1 MNTRAIAVGI
11 HTGEDIPFVATHV
24 LDVIARLAA
33 IDPFRAFIA
42 GNVVTNSLGF
52 ISLNAAL
59 WDMRKN
65 AQTRKLESQADELG
79 LALCD
84 LGNASNTVDR
94 FNEWK
99 KAETLQEGL
108 ETAVAPLPKVNG
120 LCLLGVYKGMLQGQL
135 VAEFKQKPTMPQEI
149 LAQIATRQDDNVDTI
164 IDSINRQALEKA
176 GLSTSMIDAARAK
189 RAAQTAEKDR
199 VKTESEV
206 SAMIA
211 LFKTTPMESF
221 SDEHWEALPL
231 WKQYQ
236 FLFMAYRQ
244 IMSGIGTAMADIDRG
259 YKAEDAQDRFDG
271 LVTLASEVRIELLT
285 IAKSSEVQQAFDEDR
300 LNADLYGIE

>member
-1 MNTRAIAVGI
+1 MNDRTISIGF
-11 HTGEDIPFVATHV
+11 HTGEDTPYVVTHV
-24 LDVIARLAA
+24 LDVIARLNA

-42 GNVVTNSLGF
+42 ANVVTNSLGY
-52 ISLNAAL
+52 ISLNAHL

-65 AQTRKLESQADELG
+65 AQTRKLGEQADELG

-84 LGNASNTVDR
+84 LGNSSNTIDR
-94 FNEWK
+94 YNEWK
-99 KAETLQEGL
+99 KDETLAGRL
-108 ETAVAPLPKVNG
+108 ETSPTPLPKVNG
-120 LCLLGVYKGMLQGQL
+120 LCFLGVYKGMLQGQL

-149 LAQIATRQDDNVDTI
+149 LAQIATRQDDNVDTM
-164 IDSINRQALEKA
+164 IDSINRQTLEKA

-221 SDEHWEALPL
+221 SNEHWGALPL

-244 IMSGIGTAMADIDRG
+244 IMSGIGTAMADIERG
-259 YKAEDAQDRFDG
+259 YKAEEAQDRFDG
-271 LVTLASEVRIELLT
+271 LVALASEVRTELLT
-285 IAKSSEVQQAFDEDR
+285 VSKSGEVLQAFDEER
-300 LNADLYGIE
+300 LNAELYGFE

>member
-1 MNTRAIAVGI
+1 MDRTIAIGA
-11 HTGEDIPFVATHV
+11 HTGEDIPFVVTHV
-24 LDVIARLAA
+24 MDVIARLAA

-42 GNVVTNSLGF
+42 ANTVTNSLGY
-52 ISLNAAL
+52 ISLNAHL

-65 AQTRKLESQADELG
+65 AQTRKLGEQADELG

-84 LGNASNTVDR
+84 LGNSSNTIDR
-94 FNEWK
+94 YNEWK
-99 KAETLQEGL
+99 KDETLAGRL
-108 ETAVAPLPKVNG
+108 ETSPTPLPRVNG

-135 VAEFKQKPTMPQEI
+135 VAEFKQKPTMPQDI
-149 LAQIATRQDDNVDTI
+149 LAQIATRQDDNVDTM

-199 VKTESEV
+199 IKTESET

-211 LFKTTPMESF
+211 LFKITPMERF
-221 SDEHWEALPL
+221 TNDHWESLPL

-244 IMSGIGTAMADIDRG
+244 IMSGIGTAMADIERG
-259 YKAEDAQDRFDG
+259 YKAEEAQDRFDG
-271 LVTLASEVRIELLT
+271 LVALASEVRIELLT
-285 IAKSSEVQQAFDEDR
+285 VAKSGEVLQAFDEDR
-300 LNADLYGIE
+300 LNAELYGIE

>member
-1 MNTRAIAVGI
+1 MDTRTIAVGA

-24 LDVIARLAA
+24 MDVIARLYA

-42 GNVVTNSLGF
+42 ANVITNSLGY
-52 ISLNAAL
+52 ISLNATL
-59 WDMRKN
+59 WDMRSSAK
-65 AQTRKLESQADELG
+65 TRKLETQADELG

-84 LGNASNTVDR
+84 LGNGGNTIDR
-94 FNEWK
+94 YNEWK
-99 KAETLQEGL
+99 KEETLSEGL
-108 ETAVAPLPKVNG
+108 ETSVKPLPKVNG
-120 LCLLGVYKGMLQGQL
+120 LCLLGVYKGLLQEQL
-135 VAEFKQKPTMPQEI
+135 VAAFKQKPTMPQEI
-149 LAQIATRQDDNVDTI
+149 LAQIATRQNDNVDTI
-164 IDSINRQALEKA
+164 VDSINRQALEKA

-189 RAAQTAEKDR
+189 RAEQTTEKDR

-211 LFKTTPMESF
+211 LFKTTAIEDF

-244 IMSGIGTAMADIDRG
+244 IMSSIGTAMADIERG
-259 YKAEDAQDRFDG
+259 YKAEEAQDRFDQ
-271 LVTLASEVRIELLT
+271 LVDLGSEIKTELT
-285 IAKSSEVQQAFDEDR
+285 TMYKFSEVQQAFDEDR
-300 LNADLYGIE
+300 LNAELYGIE